1 MTQGM
6 RLDKRA
12 LFAHLG
18 YEPHPGQLEVHLSNA
33 QRRIVACGVRWGKT
47 KCAAMEAVA
56 ALMSPGPA
64 SLGWIV
70 APTFGLVDLVLD
82 AVRYVIEDRMGHRI
96 VEIDERFRRIV
107 IRNLAGN
114 LAVVQGRSADKTS
127 NLLGVGLDW
136 LIVDEAAAVRG
147 DIWDEFLSQRL
158 IDKEGWALVA
168 STPRGEMSWF
178 YDLFER
184 GQGDDLGFHSWSR
197 PSWENPRLDRAVIE
211 KERERLSPE
220 VFAQEYEGVFLAG
233 HGIVCRACGGPDPHG
248 AGVVLLQ
255 GDEKLRHCDRCGKHV
270 DAEGRSIGA
279 LGRDGLVHLKVIVL
293 EDEGED
299 EDDVDVTTESLGVG
313 SG

>member
-1 MTQGM
+1 M
-6 RLDKRA
+6 RLDKPA

-18 YEPHPGQLEVHLSNA
+18 YEPHPGQLEVHLSSVA
-33 QRRIVACGVRWGKT
+33 RRVVACGVRWGKT
-47 KCAAMEAVA
+47 KCAAMETVA
-56 ALMSPGPA
+56 ALMTPAKA
-64 SLGWIV
+64 SLGWVV
-70 APTFGLVDLVLD
+70 APTFDLTDLVLGT
-82 AVRYVIEDRMGHRI
+82 VQNVIEDRLSHRI
-96 VEIDERFRRIV
+96 VEIDRRARRIV

-114 LAVVQGRSADKTS
+114 LVVVEGRSCERRT
-127 NLLGVGLDW
+127 NLLGAGLDW

-158 IDKEGWALVA
+158 IDKEGWALVT
-168 STPRGEMSWF
+168 STPRGDMSWF
-178 YDLFER
+178 FDLFER
-184 GQGDDLGFHSWSR
+184 GQGDDPDFQSWSR

-211 KERERLSPE
+211 KERERLTPE
-220 VFAQEYEGVFLAG
+220 VFAQEYGGEFLAG
-233 HGIVCRACGGPDPHG
+233 HGIVCRACGGPDPLG
-248 AGVVLLQ
+248 VDVVLLQ

-299 EDDVDVTTESLGVG
+299 EDEDDVDVTTESLGVG